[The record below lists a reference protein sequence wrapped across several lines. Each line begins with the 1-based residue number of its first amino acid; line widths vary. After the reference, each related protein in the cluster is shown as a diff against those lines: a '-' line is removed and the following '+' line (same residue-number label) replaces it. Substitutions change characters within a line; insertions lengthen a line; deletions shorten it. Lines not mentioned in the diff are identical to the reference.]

1 MTKLQL
7 IEVHLNDPKIPEG
20 GRLSYAQVVTEDFK
34 DKDKEEAVKVNCCV
48 CNKEH
53 LVKKADTQNADQY
66 WCNHDCYLK
75 QPYPFPVIAPFSK
88 KEKKVTE
95 TCSAC
100 GGPARGRGFT
110 HTEDCPELGKKTE
123 KDVCPECGGPSQGRG
138 FKHLKPDC
146 SLKTKP
152 YVPKADRG
160 PEENSDRKTCPECG
174 GPSQGRG
181 FRHLK
186 PDCSLK
192 TKPYVPKNGH
202 KNSNGEVK
210 ENKESSEKT

>member
-1 MTKLQL
+1 
-7 IEVHLNDPKIPEG
+7 
-20 GRLSYAQVVTEDFK
+20 VTEDFK

-95 TCSAC
+95 TCPAC

-110 HTEDCPELGKKTE
+110 HEDGCSELLKKKENE
-123 KDVCPECGGPSQGRG
+123 KGPCPECGGPSQGRG
-138 FKHLKPDC
+138 WVHTNP
-146 SLKTKP
+146 
-152 YVPKADRG
+152 
-160 PEENSDRKTCPECG
+160 N
-174 GPSQGRG
+174 
-181 FRHLK
+181 
-186 PDCSLK
+186 CSLK
-192 TKPYVPKNGH
+192 TKPYVPKNG
-202 KNSNGEVK
+202 KTK